1 MELNS
6 KFAQLFFT
14 FALLMIQRNG
24 AKKLRQLASQ
34 FRVIAVVGPRQ
45 SGKTTLCRNTFFRKR
60 YVSLENPDTASFA
73 THDPNGFLQQFNN
86 GAIIDEA
93 QKVPQLF
100 SYMQQIVD
108 EKNKPGFFILTGSNN
123 FLMQQSI
130 SQTLAG
136 RVAYIHLLPCS
147 LKELKTAKLLQQDYT
162 YHIFNGMYPEPV
174 YKKIAAEDWY
184 PNYINTYVE
193 RDVRQLKNI
202 NDLSLFMKFLRL
214 CAGRTGQML
223 NMHAIGNDCGIDTK
237 TVQAWLYVLQSSYV
251 VYLLQPYYNNF
262 NKRIIKSPKLYFYDT
277 GVACSLLRIQNV
289 DQLHTHSLKGAL
301 LENMVIIDLLKQRLN
316 KGQQD
321 NLFYWRDKTGNEL
334 DVLKDEADKITAIE
348 IKAGAT
354 ITNDYQKG
362 LLYFKNLAKDKQVKT
377 ILCYTGNTSQ
387 QRSNG
392 ISVKPWIALI

>member
-1 MELNS
+1 
-6 KFAQLFFT
+6 
-14 FALLMIQRNG
+14 MIQRTG
-24 AKKLRQLASQ
+24 AKKLKQLASQ
-34 FRVIAVVGPRQ
+34 FRVVSVVGPRQ
-45 SGKTTLCRNTFFRKR
+45 SGKTTLCRSTFFRKK
-60 YVSLENPDTASFA
+60 YVSMENPDIASFA
-73 THDPNGFLQQFNN
+73 THDPNGFLRQFNN

-93 QKVPQLF
+93 QKAPHLF

-108 EKNKPGFFILTGSNN
+108 EKNKPGFFILTGSSN
-123 FLMQQSI
+123 FLMQQNI

-136 RVAYIHLLPCS
+136 RVAYLHLLPCS
-147 LKELKTAKLLQQDYT
+147 LKELKTAKLLQQDYI
-162 YHIFNGMYPEPV
+162 YHIFNGMYPEPL
-174 YKKIAAEDWY
+174 YKKITAEDWY

-214 CAGRTGQML
+214 CAGRAGQIL
-223 NMHAIGNDCGIDTK
+223 NMHSLGNDCGIDTK
-237 TVQAWLYVLQSSYV
+237 TVQAWLHILQSSYV

-277 GVACSLLRIQNV
+277 GVACSLLRIQNAE
-289 DQLHTHSLKGAL
+289 QLHTHSLKGAL
-301 LENMVIIDLLKQRLN
+301 LENMMIIDLLKQRLN

-334 DVLKDEADKITAIE
+334 DVLEDEANKLTAIE

-354 ITNDYQKG
+354 VTNDYQKG
-362 LLYFKNLAKDKQVKT
+362 LLYFKALAKDTQVKT
-377 ILCYTGNTSQ
+377 ILYYTGNTSQ

-392 ISVKPWIALI
+392 ISIKPWTALI